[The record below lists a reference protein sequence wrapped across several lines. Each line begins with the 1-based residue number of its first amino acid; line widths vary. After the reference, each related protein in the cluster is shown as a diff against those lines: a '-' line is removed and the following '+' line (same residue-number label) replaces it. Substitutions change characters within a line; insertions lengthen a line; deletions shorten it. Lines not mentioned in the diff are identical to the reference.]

1 MTEADMSD
9 TAYSSS
15 TEEQRQQFY
24 ARLDTQDLAPLW
36 EVLRG
41 LLPSE
46 PRSKARPHSWN
57 YAALRPMLLESG
69 DLLTAEEA
77 ERRVLVLENPAM
89 RGSSRATATIYAG
102 IQLILPGETAPAHRH
117 SPSALRFMMEG
128 EGAITAVGGERTI
141 MKKGDFVITPSWAWH
156 DHGNEGFDPCAW
168 LDVLDLPLVQ
178 FLEAGFNEHYND
190 SRQSIT
196 RPDGD
201 SNARYGEGMVPLNA
215 ASPYGLT
222 TPIFNYPYAKTKPAL
237 LAAANGSAP
246 DPHEA
251 VSLRYANPLDGG
263 WAMPTISAW
272 MVYLPAGF
280 ETKPMRTTDA
290 QVMSLAEGRLQA
302 RFGDSE
308 FTLSENDTA
317 ACPGWTWRRFRAE
330 TDCFLFCASDRVVHE
345 KLGLYREERG

>member
-1 MTEADMSD
+1 MPD
-9 TAYSSS
+9 TLQDTKAKR
-15 TEEQRQQFY
+15 EEFY
-24 ARLDTQDLAPLW
+24 ARIGKQDLAPLW

-46 PRSKARPHSWN
+46 PKSKAVAHKWD
-57 YAALRPMLLESG
+57 YAQLRPMLLEAG
-69 DLLTAEEA
+69 ALLTAEEA
-77 ERRVLVLENPAM
+77 ERRVLVMENPAM

-117 SPSALRFMMEG
+117 SPSALRFMIEG
-128 EGAITAVGGERTI
+128 EGAITAVGGERTP
-141 MKKGDFVITPSWAWH
+141 MRKGDFVITPSWAWH
-156 DHGNEGFDPCAW
+156 DHGNMGQGPCAW

-190 SRQSIT
+190 NQQTIT

-201 SNARYGEGMVPLNA
+201 SNARYGEGLVPLNA
-215 ASPYGLT
+215 QSRYGLT
-222 TPIFNYPYAKTKPAL
+222 TPIFNYPYAKTRPAL
-237 LAAANGSAP
+237 VACAKGEGP

-272 MVYLPAGF
+272 MVHLPAGF
-280 ETKPMRTTDA
+280 ETKPMRSTDA
-290 QVMSLAEGRLQA
+290 QVMCLAEGQLEAQ
-302 RFGDSE
+302 FGTTE
-308 FTLSENDTA
+308 LSLNENDTA
-317 ACPGWTWRRFRAE
+317 ACPGWTWRRYRAVK
-330 TDCFLFCASDRVVHE
+330 DSFLFVASDRVVHE

>member
-1 MTEADMSD
+1 MSD
-9 TAYSSS
+9 TAYETS
-15 TEEQRQQFY
+15 TKEQREAFY

-41 LLPSE
+41 LLPNE
-46 PRSKARPHSWN
+46 PTSKARAHRWD
-57 YAALRPMLLESG
+57 YAALRPLLLESG
-69 DLLTAEEA
+69 ALLTAEEA

-117 SPSALRFMMEG
+117 TPSALRFMMEG
-128 EGAITAVGGERTI
+128 EGAITAVGGERTV
-141 MKKGDFVITPSWAWH
+141 MRKGDFVITPSWAWH
-156 DHGNEGFDPCAW
+156 DHGNEGTDPCAW

-190 SRQSIT
+190 SQQSIT
-196 RPDGD
+196 RPEGD
-201 SNARYGEGMVPLNA
+201 SNARFGEGLVPLNA

-222 TPIFNYPYAKTKPAL
+222 TPIFNYPYAKTRPAL
-237 LAAANGSAP
+237 LAAARGAAP

-272 MVYLPAGF
+272 MVHLPAGF
-280 ETKPMRTTDA
+280 ETQPMRSTDA

-302 RFGDSE
+302 RFGDSA
-308 FTLSENDTA
+308 FSLTENDTA
-317 ACPGWTWRRFRAE
+317 ACPGWTWRQYRAE